1 MLNEAHVIEM
11 TKACTV
17 TFMKA
22 RNNWLFDVERK
33 VSVRKKRE
41 KMVRIYFFKSLANRF
56 RLTSKLIDHLLLNG
70 KRESESFLGLRGI

>member
-22 RNNWLFDVERK
+22 RNNLAFRC
-33 VSVRKKRE
+33 RE
-41 KMVRIYFFKSLANRF
+41 KSVS
-56 RLTSKLIDHLLLNG
+56 
-70 KRESESFLGLRGI
+70 

>member
-11 TKACTV
+11 T
-17 TFMKA
+17 FMKA
-22 RNNWLFDVERK
+22 RNNLAFRCRENSVIRK
-33 VSVRKKRE
+33 TRE